1 MFGELTTFASVLVGA
16 TFMCNGNAC
25 HKVSTRTA
33 RLIQYDRVFY
43 FGMKENVTLGT
54 PGEGDE

>member
-1 MFGELTTFASVLVGA
+1 MLGELSTFAAVAVGA

-33 RLIQYDRVFY
+33 RLVAFDRVFY
-43 FGMKENVTLGT
+43 FGMRENVYLGT
-54 PGEGDE
+54 PDDTDR